1 MNKEAGNALK
11 KLSGHNEEVLK
22 MLKESEDVSRKLQ
35 TKIVIHEEDSE
46 DDDPDKNEGI
56 QMGNDK
62 VMDVSLQKQK
72 EDIVDKLVGMNS
84 NIRNFTQNVEERLQR
99 AYKAGNYTKKFGYEG
114 LNTQNM
120 DEDFETKS
128 AMSSGPAGSMSTFEK
143 ILNKDNKK
151 LNRLQTQA
159 KSYLVNGSVDGG
171 RSVMSST
178 SRLSSAQS
186 QGALP
191 DVHGKKAS
199 GRIGGIGGL
208 RSARQGGA
216 AGFSGIDP
224 TLRA

>member
-1 MNKEAGNALK
+1 M
-11 KLSGHNEEVLK
+11 
-22 MLKESEDVSRKLQ
+22 
-35 TKIVIHEEDSE
+35 
-46 DDDPDKNEGI
+46 
-56 QMGNDK
+56 
-62 VMDVSLQKQK
+62 
-72 EDIVDKLVGMNS
+72 
-84 NIRNFTQNVEERLQR
+84 EERLQR

-128 AMSSGPAGSMSTFEK
+128 AISLGPAGSMSTFEK

-191 DVHGKKAS
+191 DVHGKKAG

-216 AGFSGIDP
+216 AGFGIDP
-224 TLRA
+224 TLRASTGGPAGSVKGGVHRTYSSKGSELSFK